1 MFIKSKEEEKGEIK
15 ATIEVENADRE
26 NEIQRLRNMLQEQTT
41 LLDG

>member
-1 MFIKSKEEEKGEIK
+1 MFIKAKEEEKGEIK